1 MVLSCRSKSVDE
13 SYQISIVLFSS
24 FWRLTEY
31 IFWEII
37 VILDNVLPN
46 ARKYHIQSIL
56 PFPLISPSCVRAMAI
71 SVLII
76 FLNFNNSSLS

>member
-1 MVLSCRSKSVDE
+1 MAFRLTKVQVSHNFCSLHFASDMVLSCRSKSVDE

-37 VILDNVLPN
+37 VILDNVLTN

-56 PFPLISPSCVRAMAI
+56 PFGLSP
-71 SVLII
+71 
-76 FLNFNNSSLS
+76 